1 MKKLFLVSFFIS
13 IATHAICQNEQ
24 MTTFDIRLSFNNYV
38 VCDLLNNFE
47 MYFFYV
53 DSNNYYKIEKAKTE
67 ENSIHTSLNF
77 KDSNSYIIIFKYKSY
92 TLLFNSHD
100 FSKEY
105 PKNSRLDF
113 KIEKIDCYKKYIR
126 KSYSKSFKNGN
137 RKLSDKDFDVSCN
150 GLADYDGNVVIDIF
164 NVEYRKSEHEHFKE
178 VAKKK
183 YRNRKTKAKGEISL
197 SYEVKEPWVYSHRV
211 SYTNYKKFFTRNEL
225 FFQEFLLMDG
235 KPKDETKTNEMNT
248 KE

>member
-1 MKKLFLVSFFIS
+1 MRKLFLVSFFIS

-24 MTTFDIRLSFNNYV
+24 MTTFKINLEFNDYRI
-38 VCDLLNNFE
+38 CDLSNNFE

-113 KIEKIDCYKKYIR
+113 KIEKINCYKKYIR

-150 GLADYDGNVVIDIF
+150 GLLDFDRKTKVIDVF
-164 NVEYRKSEHEHFKE
+164 DLVYRKSVHENFRE
-178 VAKKK
+178 GTKK
-183 YRNRKTKAKGEISL
+183 NI
-197 SYEVKEPWVYSHRV
+197 VIV
-211 SYTNYKKFFTRNEL
+211 
-225 FFQEFLLMDG
+225 
-235 KPKDETKTNEMNT
+235 KPKQKG
-248 KE
+248 K